1 MFGLGIWELLIILAI
16 ILIVF
21 GPKRLKNIGSDLG
34 SAIKGFRSAVKE
46 EEPEPAQPAEK
57 VIEGE
62 ARSAQSEA
70 RSAQSEARA
79 TTTDSTTSEAKSN
92 TNV

>member
-34 SAIKGFRSAVKE
+34 SAIKGFRTAIKE
-46 EEPEPAQPAEK
+46 EEPEAPVTPEK

-62 ARSAQSEA
+62 AHSAASEA
-70 RSAQSEARA
+70 P
-79 TTTDSTTSEAKSN
+79 TTSTKTD

>member
-16 ILIVF
+16 ILVVF

-34 SAIKGFRSAVKE
+34 SAIKGFRTAIKE
-46 EEPEPAQPAEK
+46 EEPEVPVAPEK

-62 ARSAQSEA
+62 ARSA
-70 RSAQSEARA
+70 
-79 TTTDSTTSEAKSN
+79 TSEAPASTKSDP
-92 TNV
+92 NV

>member
-16 ILIVF
+16 ILVVF
-21 GPKRLKNIGSDLG
+21 GPKRLKNIGADLG
-34 SAIKGFRSAVKE
+34 SAIKGFRTAVKD
-46 EEPEPAQPAEK
+46 EEPETPAAPEK

-62 ARSAQSEA
+62 AQSAASE
-70 RSAQSEARA
+70 S
-79 TTTDSTTSEAKSN
+79 STTSTKSD

>member
-46 EEPEPAQPAEK
+46 DEPETAQPAEK

-62 ARSAQSEA
+62 ARSAAE
-70 RSAQSEARA
+70 EP
-79 TTTDSTTSEAKSN
+79 TPSEAKSN

>member
-1 MFGLGIWELLIILAI
+1 MENDMFGLGLPELLVILV
-16 ILIVF
+16 IVLVLF

-34 SAIKGFRSAVKE
+34 NAIKGFRSAVKE
-46 EEPEPAQPAEK
+46 EEQTPDTPQSR

-62 ARSAQSEA
+62 VD
-70 RSAQSEARA
+70 RA
-79 TTTDSTTSEAKSN
+79 DAGAAKAKKQD

>member
-16 ILIVF
+16 ILVVF
-21 GPKRLKNIGSDLG
+21 GPKRLKNIGADLG
-34 SAIKGFRSAVKE
+34 SAIKGFRTAVKD
-46 EEPEPAQPAEK
+46 EEPETPEAPIAPEK

-62 ARSAQSEA
+62 AQSAASEP
-70 RSAQSEARA
+70 
-79 TTTDSTTSEAKSN
+79 STTSTKSE